1 MSPDRDSS
9 SYSPKYLR
17 IARGNPG
24 VFQGYP
30 YPYPNI
36 PVPATGVWV
45 SMGQGMG
52 SHNFAICAY
61 KWVLAEWDKGL
72 AGQAANLLDPGGNVE
87 RIKQSEV
94 EIKLSLANIT
104 KQTVVHRKLRV
115 KAPNGGTAYA
125 LEVHKVL
132 GDGWHE

>member
-1 MSPDRDSS
+1 MTVHHCCCSWFRG
-9 SYSPKYLR
+9 LR
-17 IARGNPG
+17 GHLLLGIARGNPG

-36 PVPATGVWV
+36 PVPATGVQV

-61 KWVLAEWDKGL
+61 KRVLAEWDKGL
-72 AGQAANLLDPGGNVE
+72 AGQAAKLMCGMGDKVNSQTS
-87 RIKQSEV
+87 RISDRLQ
-94 EIKLSLANIT
+94 
-104 KQTVVHRKLRV
+104 V

-125 LEVHKVL
+125 LEVCKVL
-132 GDGWHE
+132 GDGRHE